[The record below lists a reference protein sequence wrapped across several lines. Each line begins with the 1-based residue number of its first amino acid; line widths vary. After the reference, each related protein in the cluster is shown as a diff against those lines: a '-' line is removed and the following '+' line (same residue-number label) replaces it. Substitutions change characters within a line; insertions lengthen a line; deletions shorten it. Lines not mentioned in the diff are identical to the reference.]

1 MIVPRS
7 AVTPPPAPPAYRP
20 PSYYEDSGRRRSP
33 WPMILGIVAVAIAA
47 VGGYLVY
54 QKVNTAIDKNAPV
67 AVQNVELSPVKNAEL
82 ILHQQGLQ
90 THTVTEPSDK
100 VAEGLVVS
108 QDPAPGHPRGEGD
121 DRHADRLER
130 RAEDDRPGAH
140 EPPARRRLRPCSR
153 TPG

>member
-1 MIVPRS
+1 MPTWRASRAAVGVAADRGGDDARAWRRETGAATMIVPRS

-90 THTVTEPSDK
+90 TQRSPSR
-100 VAEGLVVS
+100 ATRS
-108 QDPAPGHPRGEGD
+108 PR
-121 DRHADRLER
+121 A
-130 RAEDDRPGAH
+130 
-140 EPPARRRLRPCSR
+140 S
-153 TPG
+153 